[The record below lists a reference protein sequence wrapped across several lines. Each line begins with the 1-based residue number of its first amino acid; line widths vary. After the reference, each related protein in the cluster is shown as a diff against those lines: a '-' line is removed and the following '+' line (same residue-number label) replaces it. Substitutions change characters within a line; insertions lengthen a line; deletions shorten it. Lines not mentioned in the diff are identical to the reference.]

1 MIESDYFE
9 NVKGR
14 GILATADADGRVDA
28 AVYARP
34 HITEEGHL
42 AFVMNDRLTHAN
54 LQSNP
59 HAAFLFIEVG
69 PGLKGRRF
77 LMTRVRED
85 HDADLVASLRRRRYQ
100 PGEEEQM
107 KPLVAVFFSIDKE
120 LPLVGAGD
128 G

>member
-1 MIESDYFE
+1 MIDRDYFE
-9 NVKGR
+9 HVKGR

-59 HAAFLFIEVG
+59 HAAFLFIEDRISQAPYVPSG
-69 PGLKGRRF
+69 GGGADEAPDGRLLQR
-77 LMTRVRED
+77 
-85 HDADLVASLRRRRYQ
+85 
-100 PGEEEQM
+100 
-107 KPLVAVFFSIDKE
+107 
-120 LPLVGAGD
+120 
-128 G
+128 

>member
-1 MIESDYFE
+1 MIDRDYFE
-9 NVKGR
+9 NVRGR
-14 GILATADADGRVDA
+14 GVLATADADARVDA

-34 HITEEGHL
+34 HVTEEGHL

-59 HAAFLFIEVG
+59 HAAFLFIEDG

-77 LMTRVRED
+77 LMTKVRED
-85 HDADLVASLRRRRYQ
+85 DDATLIASLRRRKYP

-120 LPLVGAGD
+120 LPLVGAGE

>member
-1 MIESDYFE
+1 MIEKDYFE
-9 NVKGR
+9 NVRGR
-14 GILATADADGRVDA
+14 GVLATADADGRVDA
-28 AVYARP
+28 AMYARP
-34 HITEEGHL
+34 HVTEEGHL

-59 HAAFLFIEVG
+59 HAAFLFIEDG

-85 HDADLVASLRRRRYQ
+85 QDPDLIASLRRRKYP

-107 KPLVAVFFSIDKE
+107 KPLTAVFFSIDKE
-120 LPLVGAGD
+120 LPLIGAGE

>member
-1 MIESDYFE
+1 MIDRDYFE
-9 NVKGR
+9 HVKGR

-59 HAAFLFIEVG
+59 HAAFLFIEEG

-77 LMTRVRED
+77 LMTKVRED
-85 HDADLVASLRRRRYQ
+85 DDAALIASLRRRTYP
-100 PGEEEQM
+100 PGEEERM
-107 KPLVAVFFSIDKE
+107 KPLTAVFFSVDKE
-120 LPLVGAGD
+120 LPLVGAGE